1 MEENVQNAIEEAKK
15 AAELGLEALIVAAMP
30 GLEKALVA
38 KLKEVLPGEQ
48 FDGLVDLI
56 VPPALSLVQSEL
68 MKQVEKISE
77 QV

>member
-1 MEENVQNAIEEAKK
+1 MEPQVQNAIEEAKK

-38 KLKEVLPGEQ
+38 KLKELLPGEQ

-56 VPPALSLVQSEL
+56 APPALDLVKSEL
-68 MKQVEKISE
+68 LKQVEKISE

>member
-1 MEENVQNAIEEAKK
+1 MEENVQNAVEEAKK
-15 AAELGLEALIVAAMP
+15 AAELGLEALIVEAMP

-48 FDGLVDLI
+48 FDDLVDLI